1 MIFAQSTGEVIE
13 CLMRF
18 AIFTKRGSG
27 NIFFFFF
34 DNVHSLANIIITV
47 GKVGVGGKY

>member
-1 MIFAQSTGEVIE
+1 MSYAFCNFYKERKWES
-13 CLMRF
+13 
-18 AIFTKRGSG
+18 
-27 NIFFFFF
+27 FFFFF